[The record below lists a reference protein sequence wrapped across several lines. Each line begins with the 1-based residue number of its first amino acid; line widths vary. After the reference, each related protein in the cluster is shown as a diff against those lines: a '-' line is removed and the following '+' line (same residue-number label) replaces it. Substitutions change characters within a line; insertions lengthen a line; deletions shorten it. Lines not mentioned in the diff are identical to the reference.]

1 TGSVGALAPPAGRDH
16 RDYLLEL
23 IGPARRI
30 DPAALKDSWNHG
42 ESPQRYPVDTARLRR
57 VIEVAAREAG
67 WGRKLA
73 KGQGLGLAAHYSFVS
88 YVAAVV
94 AVAVTPQGKLT

>member
-23 IGPARRI
+23 IGLARRI

-57 VIEVAAREAG
+57 VIEVATREAG
-67 WGRKLA
+67 WGRKLT
-73 KGQGLGLAAHYSFVS
+73 KGQGLGLAPHYRFFTHLP
-88 YVAAVV
+88 ALP
-94 AVAVTPQGKLT
+94 AVAVPPH